1 VVEAVAALP
10 QRVLPVVSIAG
21 LVTLSLSVAL
31 LALFL
36 IHQLTIWIS
45 LDPERAFENSKS
57 LVQLYESG
65 YDTTANLWNAFNE
78 VLLVALPAWNSVVMY
93 AVQPLVFVVVDVLS
107 LAFTR
112 RPYEGVITEAAVPYK
127 GYRCPEDGSTTGAAE
142 FCGLASFYAD
152 ALGMGADYGAGGA
165 PVADVAAGRVANAS
179 ILLLSTA
186 TARRLTEASTD
197 GEPIVGALDLS
208 ALADALHSLLSTGIV
223 LMGTLSD
230 VVFHAIFVVASEL
243 FTLLWQLIMLFTE
256 SIAGVA
262 MMIFRTEG
270 RRKLSAELGGFAGG
284 GGVASGILK
293 KGIDL
298 LLILAVDVLLP
309 IPIVILNAVM
319 CALDLLFPAGW
330 DEQLDCVEK
339 ACFMPGSDVPGDIY
353 HTFLSIDPIMD
364 QIALVFEK
372 LMNPTTGKRFGGA
385 ASGPVEN
392 DGPSVR
398 PATRATP
405 RTQACGECFH
415 CKVKRHAHTRTRA
428 HAHTR
433 TRARTSHFSTP
444 LSGQVPELRAIFMLV
459 ATVYGCA
466 LDANQYGGR
475 VEDSCLDGG
484 KGYEALCGPRTM
496 STRLLTDAQWREA
509 FPAHRDF
516 DADLAQSYAG
526 RFRGLADEE
535 GGAGSLGAPAQTIA
549 NAWFERDISLG
560 DDQAARFVRLV
571 CEQMRAETAA
581 HGDPRDGSPFHEDFE
596 PGSMAQLTRGYLYES
611 CARCTSAHQHISTSA
626 PLRRAQVQEDVCDQ
640 DVPRRRGPAR
650 GRRVLRG
657 GELPQEPAA
666 LPARPRALPRQLRRR
681 RPRQA
686 HARLCHNRRQ
696 AGALGARARQR
707 GARARPRQLHAGR
720 PHRRGAALRRGRGLS
735 ALQRPH
741 RGPRRHARHRRGRV
755 QARAAR
761 VRGHPEG
768 AREGTHPGIRHHHRA
783 VPSRLQPLRPEPAA
797 AARAAAAADFLR
809 AAFAPPTAAAA
820 RAAAAVVCG
829 H

>member
-1 VVEAVAALP
+1 MQEPEESGEKRGQRVAGSEGPSVVEAVAALP
-10 QRVLPVVSIAG
+10 QRVLPALSIAA

-93 AVQPLVFVVVDVLS
+93 AVQPLVFVAVDVLS

-112 RPYEGVITEAAVPYK
+112 RPYEGVITEAAVPYE

-165 PVADVAAGRVANAS
+165 PVADVAAGKVANAS
-179 ILLLSTA
+179 ILLLSAA

-243 FTLLWQLIMLFTE
+243 FTLLWQLIMLLTE

-262 MMIFRTEG
+262 MMVFRTEG

-284 GGVASGILK
+284 GGIASGILK

-309 IPIVILNAVM
+309 IPIVIFNAVM

-330 DEQLDCVEK
+330 DEQLDCVER

-415 CKVKRHAHTRTRA
+415 CKVKRHAHTRT
-428 HAHTR
+428 H
-433 TRARTSHFSTP
+433 ARTSHFSTP

-611 CARCTSAHQHISTSA
+611 CARCTSAHQHIST
-626 PLRRAQVQEDVCDQ
+626 
-640 DVPRRRGPAR
+640 
-650 GRRVLRG
+650 
-657 GELPQEPAA
+657 
-666 LPARPRALPRQLRRR
+666 
-681 RPRQA
+681 
-686 HARLCHNRRQ
+686 
-696 AGALGARARQR
+696 
-707 GARARPRQLHAGR
+707 
-720 PHRRGAALRRGRGLS
+720 
-735 ALQRPH
+735 
-741 RGPRRHARHRRGRV
+741 
-755 QARAAR
+755 
-761 VRGHPEG
+761 
-768 AREGTHPGIRHHHRA
+768 
-783 VPSRLQPLRPEPAA
+783 
-797 AARAAAAADFLR
+797 
-809 AAFAPPTAAAA
+809 
-820 RAAAAVVCG
+820 
-829 H
+829 